1 MRSTSS
7 ENYGGPIVTAGG
19 LVFIAATIFDK
30 KFRAFDKATG
40 DILWEASLPLA
51 GNATPSTYAV
61 EGRQFVVVP
70 AGGGRSRPGIG
81 PGVGR
86 RLRSRMLY
94 RRGDHERDH

>member
-1 MRSTSS
+1 MRDTGS

-19 LVFIAATIFDK
+19 LVFIAATNFDK

-51 GNATPSTYAV
+51 GNATPPTYASRGGSLSSSPQAAA
-61 EGRQFVVVP
+61 GR
-70 AGGGRSRPGIG
+70 GRERP
-81 PGVGR
+81 
-86 RLRSRMLY
+86 RSPEASTSHMLY